1 MKILS
6 FGEIIWDV
14 YDSGP
19 VIGGA
24 PLNFAANCAY
34 FGEDAY
40 MLSAVGND
48 ELGDRSF
55 ESLEKFGVKTEYI
68 ARNGR
73 PTGYCSVTLDER
85 AVPHYEIAD
94 DVAYDHISADKN
106 IDGADFDLLYFGTLA
121 QRSEQNR
128 NTLKELLSRGFGCVF
143 CDVNIRAPFFD
154 EERLALCLKSAD
166 VLKIS
171 REELKT
177 FTKAVLGQ
185 GVTDIETAAKRLCAA
200 APQIKVLIITLD
212 SDGAAAYDAVKGKLY
227 KEPCVKTKVVSTV
240 GAGDGFSAAFI
251 CEYKKSGD
259 IEKALGCA
267 VKFAAKIVSVKDA
280 VMVR

>member
-14 YDSGP
+14 YDSGA

-55 ESLEKFGVKTEYI
+55 ESLEKFGVGTEYI
-68 ARNGR
+68 ARNDK
-73 PTGYCSVTLDER
+73 PTGFCSVTLDER
-85 AVPHYEIAD
+85 AVPHYEIAN
-94 DVAYDHISADKN
+94 DVAYDRINADKN
-106 IDGADFDLLYFGTLA
+106 IKGEDFDLLYFGTLA
-121 QRSEQNR
+121 QRSEHNR
-128 NTLKELLSRGFGCVF
+128 NTLKELLSCGFGCVF

-154 EERLALCLKSAD
+154 KERLMLCFKNAD

-171 REELKT
+171 REELET
-177 FTKAVLGQ
+177 FTKAVLGE

-200 APQIKVLIITLD
+200 APKIKVLIITLD
-212 SDGAAAYDAVKGKLY
+212 SDGAAAYDAVQNRLY
-227 KEPCVKTKVVSTV
+227 TEPCVKTRVVSTV

-251 CEYKKSGD
+251 CKYQKTKD
-259 IEKALGCA
+259 IEKALKSA
-267 VKFAAKIVSVKDA
+267 VEFAAKIVSVKDA
-280 VMVR
+280 VIVR